1 LSYTLG
7 STALPRDT
15 DATLLYRA
23 LKRRT
28 GVPQA
33 PNPTPS
39 REPPLP
45 RAGPF
50 ICSENRPKMTGMSKS
65 PEKPFFHVTLS
76 DRDEWVVEAEWSDS
90 TLERV
95 STFRDHSAAADWIA
109 NQSEAWLAARRIQKI
124 AMELRQGADA
134 LGDPQS

>member
-1 LSYTLG
+1 MFVLHTWEH
-7 STALPRDT
+7 STPPRHGRNPAVPRVETQDGT
-15 DATLLYRA
+15 
-23 LKRRT
+23 
-28 GVPQA
+28 PQA

-95 STFRDHSAAADWIA
+95 STFRDHSAAADWISSIRSMA
-109 NQSEAWLAARRIQKI
+109 CRSTHPKDRH
-124 AMELRQGADA
+124 GA
-134 LGDPQS
+134 